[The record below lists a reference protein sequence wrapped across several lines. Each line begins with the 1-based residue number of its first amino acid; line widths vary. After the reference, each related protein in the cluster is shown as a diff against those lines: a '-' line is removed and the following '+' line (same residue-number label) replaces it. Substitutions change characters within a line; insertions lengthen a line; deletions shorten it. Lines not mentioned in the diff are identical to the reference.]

1 MYRPIV
7 SPVSF
12 LNCSMK
18 EEQLFPTCSITDQA
32 IVRTEQFFASLGMPK
47 RLEEVGIGT
56 DRLADMARHIAQTEG
71 LEHAWVPL
79 SEQDILHILKN
90 CL

>member
-1 MYRPIV
+1 
-7 SPVSF
+7 
-12 LNCSMK
+12 
-18 EEQLFPTCSITDQA
+18 
-32 IVRTEQFFASLGMPK
+32 MPK

-90 CL
+90 CLWCATIRQDQPCADRRDKCRKIEQDGIIIVQEGKPENSACLR